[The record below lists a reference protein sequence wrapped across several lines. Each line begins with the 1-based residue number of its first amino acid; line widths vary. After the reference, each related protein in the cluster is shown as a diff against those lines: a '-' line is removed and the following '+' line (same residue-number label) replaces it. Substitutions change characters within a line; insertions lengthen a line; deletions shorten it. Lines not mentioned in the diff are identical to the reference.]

1 MNKLSAL
8 IVGARSASICFIISA
23 YASLLPDLFNPASAA
38 GASVSEDDATANASA
53 LAAKARVSSDDDDDD
68 DDDDEA
74 CGTTAVRAT
83 ARDVRVNV
91 ACGFEDAHARVV

>member
-68 DDDDEA
+68 DEA